1 MGKVGSCGFCMYEA
15 MEKRRSEFVSGVCAK
30 GMTGYLYLQRNGGVL
45 WIFWTCFRSL
55 MQNIDAAKV
64 KVQPRV
70 HFSPTAKNR
79 HPKWATII
87 NSTLIRPGRACGI
100 PIAEK
105 RHLYA
110 CQPSIC
116 SWKGRY
122 KHKNCNPIPTEIS
135 IHDSNCEGAG
145 PVSLN

>member
-1 MGKVGSCGFCMYEA
+1 MEKERSCGFLCM
-15 MEKRRSEFVSGVCAK
+15 K
-30 GMTGYLYLQRNGGVL
+30 Q
-45 WIFWTCFRSL
+45 W
-55 MQNIDAAKV
+55 
-64 KVQPRV
+64 KVQIRVCFCRLCQRDDGVFIFPARRGSALYFLNLLSQLDAKHWRCQRKVHLRV
-70 HFSPTAKNR
+70 HFSPTLKKR

-87 NSTLIRPGRACGI
+87 NSTLIRRGRACGI

-105 RHLYA
+105 RHLYT
-110 CQPSIC
+110 CQQSIC

-135 IHDSNCEGAG
+135 IHDSNCEGVG

>member
-1 MGKVGSCGFCMYEA
+1 MYEA

-30 GMTGYLYLQRNGGVL
+30 GMMGYLYLQRDGGVL

-55 MQNIDAAKV
+55 MQNIDGAKEKCSLEYISVQV
-64 KVQPRV
+64 K
-70 HFSPTAKNR
+70 KNR
-79 HPKWATII
+79 HPNWATII
-87 NSTLIRPGRACGI
+87 NSTRIRQGRACGI

-105 RHLYA
+105 RHLYT
-110 CQPSIC
+110 CQQSIC